1 MYRDLHVGPAE
12 LLRAARLCRQCHYQL
27 CVWQTTAMA

>member
-12 LLRAARLCRQCHYQL
+12 LLRAA
-27 CVWQTTAMA
+27 VSAGSATTSCAWGKP